1 MDFIIVYK
9 SFFYLYISLSKKQC
23 AQSTKNLSGV
33 EVPENYDQ
41 GAGSID
47 VLWTIKPGSEALPP
61 NIRLGFVCLI

>member
-1 MDFIIVYK
+1 MI
-9 SFFYLYISLSKKQC
+9 KKQC
-23 AQSTKNLSGV
+23 AQSTKNEEEKNLSVV